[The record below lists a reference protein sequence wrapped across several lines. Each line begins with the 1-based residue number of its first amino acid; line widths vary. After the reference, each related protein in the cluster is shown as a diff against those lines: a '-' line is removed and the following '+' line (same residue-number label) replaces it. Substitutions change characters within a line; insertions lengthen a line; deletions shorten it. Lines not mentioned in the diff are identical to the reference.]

1 MVLRRPIQ
9 QTALSRMASGLGTA
23 IGLLATTGGALGQTT
38 VDTRMERDTVNARS
52 RPGFEAVGIA
62 FGSFR
67 LQPTVG
73 VQAIAT
79 DNLYARSDVKVSDV
93 SVSVRPAVS
102 LQSQWKRHAL
112 ALSADAAFD
121 RHFAHATENVDRF
134 DVGADGRIDV
144 SAATRISG
152 DVSFARRVEGRG
164 TTGDTLFGAKPI
176 AYHQLS
182 GGVSVE
188 QDFFRTKISVQ
199 GQYDRYRYSDR
210 KLGNIT
216 IDLSPRNYEA
226 VSGELRVAQ
235 GLTPGIAAFTS
246 LSFNHARYPV
256 QVGGTSRN
264 SKGYT
269 ALGGLAFGLNRL
281 LQGEIGAGYLR
292 QTFDNPLF
300 PTISGLN
307 YHAQLRWSPT
317 RLTTV
322 NFSAGKSVQRSPLIN
337 IAGIEQQIFALS
349 ADHELLRNLNLRPA
363 VTYTISK
370 YRGFPRRDH
379 YASAQFAV
387 VWLLN
392 DRIQVDGLVGHVL
405 GRNSDPTQTAR
416 QFDQNRVTLGVT
428 YKM

>member
-1 MVLRRPIQ
+1 MVRQRQIQ
-9 QTALSRMASGLGTA
+9 RMTKVRVAAGVAGAFGVLMAPG
-23 IGLLATTGGALGQTT
+23 ATLGQTT

-52 RPGFEAVGIA
+52 RPGYESAGIA
-62 FGSFR
+62 LGSFR
-67 LQPTVG
+67 LQPSVD
-73 VQAIAT
+73 VQALAT
-79 DNLYARSDVKVSDV
+79 DNLYARSDVKVSDI
-93 SVSVRPAVS
+93 SISVRPAAS
-102 LQSQWKRHAL
+102 LQSQWRRHAL
-112 ALSADAAFD
+112 SLTADAAID
-121 RHFAHATENVDRF
+121 RHPAHGTENVARYG
-134 DVGADGRIDV
+134 VGADGRIDV
-144 SAATRISG
+144 SATTRLSA

-182 GGVSVE
+182 AGLSLE

-210 KLGNIT
+210 KLGGVT
-216 IDLSPRNYEA
+216 IDLSPRNYDA

-235 GLTPGIAAFTS
+235 GLTPGIAAYTS

-256 QVGGTSRN
+256 QTSGVSRN

-281 LQGEIGAGYLR
+281 LQGEIGVGYLR

-300 PTISGLN
+300 PNISGLN
-307 YHAQLRWSPT
+307 YHAQLRWNPT

-322 NFSAGKSVQRSPLIN
+322 NFSAGKSVQRSPLLN
-337 IAGIEQQIFALS
+337 IAGIEQQTFALS
-349 ADHELLRNLNLRPA
+349 ADHELLRNLNLRPSI
-363 VTYTISK
+363 TYTISK
-370 YRGFPRRDH
+370 YRGSPRRDH
-379 YASAQFAV
+379 YASAQFAA

-392 DRIQVDGLVGHVL
+392 DRVQVDALVGHVL
-405 GRNSDPTQTAR
+405 GRNSDPTQRAR
-416 QFDQNRVTLGVT
+416 EFDQNRVTLGVT